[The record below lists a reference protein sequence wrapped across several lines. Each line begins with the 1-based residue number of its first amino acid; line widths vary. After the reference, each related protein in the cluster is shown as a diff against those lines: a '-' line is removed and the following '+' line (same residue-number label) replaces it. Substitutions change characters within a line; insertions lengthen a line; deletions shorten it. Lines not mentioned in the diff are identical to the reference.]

1 MTETS
6 IVVKGSHYNDALSP
20 VEDTTTGAL
29 SLSQS
34 EYLIHEFLTSLDV
47 SAKTREA
54 LKQYL
59 SFLDQEGVKLNET
72 SRNTVI
78 AYKQELEL
86 SKKATTINAYLTAV
100 RSFYTYLESVK
111 YYPNVARGIKS
122 EKVNRNS
129 PKQALTIEQAK
140 ELVNAKK
147 PKSDDVTALRDR
159 AIVNL
164 MLSRGLRTI
173 EITRANVEDIQV
185 IAGNS
190 VLFIQGKGYKDK
202 SQFVVV
208 MKPIRDYLK
217 ARGDCKGTDPLFI
230 STSNRNHGN
239 RLTTR
244 SVSRIVANE
253 LEKHGYKS
261 ESVTAHSLRHT
272 AVTLSLLGGATPQ
285 EVQQLARHSNIE
297 TTFIYAHN
305 IDRMQAKAETSI
317 DNLLYA

>member
-6 IVVKGSHYNDALSP
+6 IVVKGSHCNDALSP

-47 SAKTREA
+47 SAKTRDTYHRA

-59 SFLDQEGVKLNET
+59 SFLDHEGVRLNET

-202 SQFVVV
+202 
-208 MKPIRDYLK
+208 
-217 ARGDCKGTDPLFI
+217 
-230 STSNRNHGN
+230 
-239 RLTTR
+239 
-244 SVSRIVANE
+244 
-253 LEKHGYKS
+253 
-261 ESVTAHSLRHT
+261 
-272 AVTLSLLGGATPQ
+272 
-285 EVQQLARHSNIE
+285 
-297 TTFIYAHN
+297 
-305 IDRMQAKAETSI
+305 
-317 DNLLYA
+317 